1 MSVDDL
7 INKALKGSG
16 GILDTSSMFGV
27 IGDVQ
32 TQELFILNLQDFF
45 TENLYCFSKG
55 ETTSALLV
63 GAYTTEQQA
72 RACIESI
79 RNQNQPSP
87 GLLTD
92 SNWHILMGNS
102 GENRLFALPLNE
114 YYVGYLAF
122 YQYKVNS
129 GNLSFGIFDSAEAAD
144 NAIDLIRYSIREAD

>member
-16 GILDTSSMFGV
+16 GILDTSNMFGV

-32 TQELFILNLQDFF
+32 TQELFIMNLQEFF

-55 ETTSALLV
+55 ESTAALLV
-63 GAYTTEQQA
+63 GVYTTEQQA

-79 RNQNQPSP
+79 RDQQQQSP
-87 GLLTD
+87 GLLAGP
-92 SNWHILMGNS
+92 NWHILMGNP

-122 YQYKVNS
+122 YRYKVNA

-144 NAIDLIRYSIREAD
+144 NAIDLIRYSIREED